1 MLLNKTHLTSE
12 MSTVEIL
19 ESFERVSDPAV
30 CEIAAMLVLDYDQ
43 RQKCRLR
50 VTTECGL
57 EIGVFLPRGESLHD
71 QDILKTTDG
80 RYIRVQAAAETLS
93 EVVCEDTWM
102 LARAAYHLGNR
113 HVPLQ
118 VLPGVLRYQE
128 DYVLDDMIRQL
139 GLSVTQVQMPF
150 QPEKGAYHSIGGHSM
165 GGHSHGGHGH
175 GHGKHAHGQPGNV
188 WKVPDLV
195 LK

>member
-1 MLLNKTHLTSE
+1 MNTTHLTSE

-19 ESFERVSDPAV
+19 ESFERVSDPV
-30 CEIAAMLVLDYDQ
+30 SCEIAAMLVLDYDQ
-43 RQKCRLR
+43 RQKSRLR

-80 RYIRVQAAAETLS
+80 RYIRVLAAAETLS

-118 VLPGVLRYQE
+118 VLPGILRYQE

-139 GLSVTQVQMPF
+139 GLSVTRVQVPF
-150 QPEKGAYHSIGGHSM
+150 QPEKGAYHSH
-165 GGHSHGGHGH
+165 GGHSHGHGKHGH
-175 GHGKHAHGQPGNV
+175 GAHAHGQPGNV